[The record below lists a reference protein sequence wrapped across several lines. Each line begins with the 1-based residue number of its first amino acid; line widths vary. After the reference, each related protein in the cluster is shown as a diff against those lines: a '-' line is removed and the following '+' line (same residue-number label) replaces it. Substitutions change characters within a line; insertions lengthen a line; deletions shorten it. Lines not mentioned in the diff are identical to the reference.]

1 MLVRWLRWL
10 LNSSKARGSRLRR
23 RFLATVLSLR
33 ARQVVWTLFLLA
45 SGLWALIF
53 VRRPVHEL
61 TTTLTMT
68 GGLLVLVLVVYLLP
82 PALVPST
89 AKVEDADRL
98 KAVGDVRTALVQAL
112 GGAAVVGTLY
122 FTAVSLQDS
131 RINTNHTLD
140 LNRQTLDI
148 NRQGQIADRFTRAV
162 AQLGDAALDVRVGG
176 IYALEQV
183 ARDATED
190 RTPIVEILTSYLQ
203 EHDPW
208 QPGATAI
215 PLPQQ
220 VLVGPPSTA
229 LRADFQAVVTVLGRR
244 VRNPS
249 SPDYVNLVGVDLRGG
264 DLHDAHFEGANLGD
278 AHLEGATLR
287 GAHLEGA
294 NLGGAH
300 FEGANLGDAHL
311 ERDDLSGAH
320 FEGAFLGFAHLE
332 RAEFGS
338 AHLERAALFAAHLEG
353 ATLSCAHLEGVTLG
367 CTHLE
372 RATLSAAHLE
382 GANLRGAD
390 LGGDDL
396 SFAHLE
402 RATVSAAHLEGA
414 NLRGADLEGATLSG
428 AHLERANLRGADV
441 RADLGGANLE
451 GANLQDAHLEG
462 ATLSAA
468 HLERADL
475 GGAHLER
482 AVLNSA
488 HLEGDDL
495 SGAPLEGA
503 NLSGAHLEGANLY
516 GADLEGASLYGAHV
530 EGAVLRNVVGMT
542 RAQLES
548 TIGTPAKP

>member
-176 IYALEQV
+176 TYALEQV

-278 AHLEGATLR
+278 AHLE
-287 GAHLEGA
+287 
-294 NLGGAH
+294 
-300 FEGANLGDAHL
+300 
-311 ERDDLSGAH
+311 RDDLSGAH

-390 LGGDDL
+390 L
-396 SFAHLE
+396 
-402 RATVSAAHLEGA
+402 EGA
-414 NLRGADLEGATLSG
+414 NLSG

-503 NLSGAHLEGANLY
+503 NLQDAHLEGANLY
-516 GADLEGASLYGAHV
+516 GADLEGANLYGAHV